1 MSTLLH
7 RLQISLPR
15 WQVQFLTERAQRDK
29 VSLAEVIRQMIQREA
44 SAMPTQASVD
54 SLMEIAGLA
63 EDRAPLVEGIP
74 VSERPDLYLAQLSSP
89 SPAPPSNRPH
99 ARVTSP
105 KAGQARGARAAAG
118 RSRVKAGR

>member
-15 WQVQFLTERAQRDK
+15 WQVQFLTERAHRDK

-44 SAMPTQASVD
+44 NATPTQASVD

-74 VSERPDLYLAQLSSP
+74 GSERPDLYLAQLSSP
-89 SPAPPSNRPH
+89 SPPSSRSRT
-99 ARVTSP
+99 RVTGRG
-105 KAGQARGARAAAG
+105 KAATR